1 MSTTTATTAVAPTP
15 PRRRGLRRLGI
26 ALLLTL
32 ALLAI
37 ATGWLLGTGAGL
49 RFALARVESAS
60 TGGLQV
66 QQARGRLIGPLALTG
81 IRYDDGKGTTAKVAT
96 LHLDLRFWPLLV
108 GRVHVLTLDAEG
120 VDVTLPP
127 PAPDTGAASGSLS
140 LQPPIGL
147 IFDRVRVGALKL
159 SRAGE
164 PLFAS
169 NQLELAGSW
178 TRHGIEL
185 RQLTLQAAD
194 GHIDLAGKLAVDRNY
209 QGDGKASF
217 AWKFGDTEYA
227 GSLLAHGNGKL
238 AHVEVRLSAPTV
250 AQLQLDLDQ
259 GRELAWKAR
268 LDAPRFD
275 PRPLLGGGSIKA
287 LMLALQGHGDRHGGT
302 LDGRIDLNDYQLLL
316 QPLRAQ
322 FSHDYA
328 TLNLQQISLGS
339 PQIKGQLEASG
350 TVQLAARPLSGD
362 LAIHWNDLLLPA
374 DLAGQE
380 LASHGKL
387 TASGSVGK
395 YHAEGDLEVG
405 PPGRLTRLAL
415 DLDGNAQL
423 VTLHTLALKQAQGGL
438 QASGTLS
445 LQPIVAWQAEVS
457 ANRFDPGQ
465 IFAGWN
471 GALDADIVSRGS
483 LPAAGPDATLEIRR
497 LTGKLRERAVSGS
510 GKLHLSPHQV
520 VDGRLRLASGD
531 STLQLDARAGN
542 SNDAELR
549 LVVASLGD
557 WLPNAGG
564 RLDGHFAIRGRQPH
578 LSINGQLHGQ
588 ALSWRQQHAKNL
600 RLIVGVPD
608 LTRPAGKL
616 DLQASDLILQ
626 CLTFQR
632 LNLLAEGSQANH
644 VLHVEAHGTQLSGE
658 LALHGSRKGSAWNG
672 TLSRLDLQPQGMPGW
687 HLQQPSR
694 LSYDAGAMS
703 LSELCLGAGDPRL
716 CVAAKRDKPG
726 NLEASYR
733 LHELPLALLLNAAG
747 EADLPIRADGLL
759 QGSGEIR
766 RSAAGSLGGHASIS
780 SAEGSVS
787 YADRADAPL
796 LHYEQLQLNAEF
808 GATSQHFNLRSGLD
822 DGGRIDGQVTLTGA
836 QQTLAGQLDLH
847 LNNLAF
853 IELLSSE
860 VASVKGHADGHFL
873 VAGTLQQ
880 PALSGQ
886 ATIDGLSA
894 EVPAAGLKLSQ
905 GQLRVS
911 SIDARQF
918 QIEGSVM
925 SGKGTL
931 AFSGHAGLGATAQ
944 TAITLK
950 GSGFTA
956 ADTPAAKLVVSPDL
970 TLQQDA
976 NGIRIGGS
984 LGIDSADVN
993 ADKLPGAGATQASP
1007 DVVVIDEKEQQ
1018 QAVRKLPISAQV
1030 KVDLGSKTH
1039 IVGMGLD
1046 GRVTGVLTVSEQPGR
1061 ATTAQGQIA
1070 VDGTYRAYG
1079 QKLDIQRGQLLFAS
1093 TPIDNP
1099 GLNIRAVRKLNPN
1112 ATIDAGQ
1119 QVGLYVSGTAQ
1130 RPILTVFS
1138 NPVME
1143 QSDALSYLITGK
1155 PLSEV
1160 KGGEGNMVTAAAQA
1174 LGSVGG
1180 NLLAKRVG
1188 SRLGIDDMG
1197 VSGNAALG
1205 GGSAFTVG
1213 KYLSPRLY
1221 LSYGVG
1227 LFQPGEVITLRYRL
1241 SKRWNLEALQ
1251 ATEFS
1256 RASLNYRLEK

>member
-1 MSTTTATTAVAPTP
+1 M
-15 PRRRGLRRLGI
+15 G
-26 ALLLTL
+26 L
-32 ALLAI
+32 ALVLILAL
-37 ATGWLLGTGAGL
+37 AMLAAGWLLGTGSGL
-49 RFALARVESAS
+49 RFVLARVQAASA
-60 TGGLQV
+60 GALQV
-66 QQARGRLIGPLALTG
+66 QQAQGRLIGPLNLMG
-81 IRYDDGKGTTAKVAT
+81 VRYDDGHATVAT
-96 LHLDLRFWPLLV
+96 VAKLQLDLRFWPLLV
-108 GRVHVLTLDAEG
+108 GRVHVLALDADG
-120 VDVTLPP
+120 VELSLPN
-127 PAPDTGAASGSLS
+127 PAPNADSASGTLS
-140 LQPPIGL
+140 LRPPVDL
-147 IFDRVRVGALKL
+147 VVDRVRVGTLKI

-169 NQLELAGSW
+169 NRLEMAGSW
-178 TRHGIEL
+178 TRQGIEL
-185 RQLTLQAAD
+185 HQLALQAPD
-194 GHIDLAGKLAVDRNY
+194 GHVDLAGKLVLGQTY
-209 QGDGKASF
+209 QGDGKAGF
-217 AWKFGDTEYA
+217 AWKVGDTEYA
-227 GSLLAHGNGKL
+227 GSLRAHGDGKL
-238 AHVEVRLSAPTV
+238 AHLDLRLSAPAV
-250 AQLQLDLDQ
+250 AQLQVDLDQ
-259 GRELAWKAR
+259 GSDLAWTAR

-275 PRPLLGGGSIKA
+275 PRTLLGGGSIKA
-287 LMLALQGHGDRHGGT
+287 LALAVRGHGDRYGGT
-302 LDGRIDLNDYQLLL
+302 LDGTLDLNDYQLLL

-339 PQIKGQLEASG
+339 PQAKGRVEVNG
-350 TVQLAARPLSGD
+350 TVQLAASPLSGE
-362 LAIHWNDLLLPA
+362 LAIRWSDLLLPA
-374 DLAGQE
+374 DLAGQA
-380 LASHGKL
+380 LASHGTL
-387 TASGSVGK
+387 TATGSVQK
-395 YHAEGDLEVG
+395 YHAEGDLEIG
-405 PPGRLTRLAL
+405 PPGRLTKLAL
-415 DLDGNAQL
+415 NLDGNAQL
-423 VTLHTLALKQAQGGL
+423 ITVHTLALKQAQGGL
-438 QASGTLS
+438 QATGSLS
-445 LQPIVAWQAEVS
+445 LQPVVAWQAEVR

-465 IFAGWN
+465 LFAGWN
-471 GALDADIVSRGS
+471 GTLDADIVSHGS

-497 LTGKLRERAVSGS
+497 LTGKLRERAVSGG
-510 GKLHLSPHQV
+510 GKLHLSPDQV

-531 STLQLDARAGN
+531 STLQLDARPGN
-542 SNDAELR
+542 SNDAKLQ
-549 LVVASLGD
+549 LAVASLGD

-564 RLDGHFAIRGRQPH
+564 RLDGHLAIRGRQPK

-588 ALSWRQQHAKNL
+588 ALSWRQQRAKNL

-608 LTRPAGKL
+608 LTHPAGKL

-626 CLTFQR
+626 GLTFQH
-632 LNLLAEGSQANH
+632 LNLLAEGSQADH
-644 VLHVEAHGTQLSGE
+644 VLHVEARGTQLSGE
-658 LALHGSRKGSAWNG
+658 LALRGSRKGSSWNG
-672 TLSRLDLQPQGMPGW
+672 TLSRIDLQPQGMPRW

-694 LSYDAGAMS
+694 LSYNGGAMS
-703 LSELCLGAGDPRL
+703 LSELCLGAGDPQL

-726 NLEASYR
+726 NIDASYR
-733 LHELPLALLLNAAG
+733 LRELPLALLLNATG

-766 RSAAGSLGGHASIS
+766 RSAGGILGGHASIS
-780 SAEGSVS
+780 SAQGSIS
-787 YADRADAPL
+787 YANRTDAPL
-796 LHYEQLQLNAEF
+796 LHYEQLQLNVEL
-808 GATSQHFNLRSGLD
+808 GAASQRVDVHSGLD
-822 DGGRIDGQVTLTGA
+822 DGGRIDGQITLTGT
-836 QQTLAGQLDLH
+836 QQTLAGQLALR
-847 LNNLAF
+847 LNKLAF

-860 VASVKGHADGHFL
+860 VANVKGHADGHFR

-880 PALSGQ
+880 PTLSGQ
-886 ATIDGLSA
+886 ATLEGVSA

-905 GQLRVS
+905 GRLLVS

-918 QIEGSVM
+918 QVDGSVM

-931 AFSGHAGLGATAQ
+931 AVSGHTGIGSTAQ

-950 GSGFTA
+950 GSRFTA
-956 ADTPAAKLVVSPDL
+956 ADIPAAKLVVSPDL
-970 TLQQDA
+970 TVQQDA
-976 NGIRIGGS
+976 TGIRIGGS

-1046 GRVTGVLTVSEQPGR
+1046 GRVTGLLTVSEQPGR
-1061 ATTAQGQIA
+1061 ATTGNGQIA

-1079 QKLDIQRGQLLFAS
+1079 QRLDIQRGQLLFAS

-1160 KGGEGNMVTAAAQA
+1160 RGGEGNMVSTAAQA
-1174 LGSVGG
+1174 LGSAGG
-1180 NLLAKRVG
+1180 NLLARSIG
-1188 SRLGIDDMG
+1188 SRLGINDIG
-1197 VSGNAALG
+1197 VASNAALG
-1205 GGSAFTVG
+1205 GSSAFTVG

-1227 LFQPGEVITLRYRL
+1227 LFAPGEVITLRYRL
-1241 SKRWNLEALQ
+1241 SKRWNLEAQQ